1 MKYNQKRDDTNG
13 NGERIKADA
22 KDARLNKMRSQRD
35 ETLDELKRY
44 KSLVESVQDYA
55 IFLMDKYGY
64 IQTWNKG
71 AQKTKGYT
79 ADEII
84 GKHFS
89 TFYPEVDVRAGKPE
103 WELSEADKN
112 GRVEDEGWRVRK
124 DGTMFWANVII
135 TALYDTT
142 GKLVGFAKVTRDQT
156 QRKEYEDELRRMNDS
171 KDEFISLAS
180 HQLRT
185 PATGVKQYIG
195 MIIEG
200 FLGEVPPA
208 QREVL
213 VRAYESNERQLRIIN
228 DLLKV
233 AQIDAGKLRLNRR
246 PLEINALVSEVVEEQ
261 RPIAKTRG
269 HTLTFS
275 PTKKPVYCL
284 VDTDAFRM
292 ALENIIDNAGKYSI
306 AGENTVEVTSDGI
319 EVHIAIADNGVG
331 IESADVSRLF
341 QKFVR
346 IDNPLSTKVGGTGLG
361 LYWAKRIVDM
371 HDGRIEYHQ
380 NKPNGS
386 IFVIS
391 LPISPQKK

>member
-1 MKYNQKRDDTNG
+1 
-13 NGERIKADA
+13 
-22 KDARLNKMRSQRD
+22 
-35 ETLDELKRY
+35 
-44 KSLVESVQDYA
+44 
-55 IFLMDKYGY
+55 MDKHGY

-71 AQKTKGYT
+71 AQKTKGYA

-89 TFYPEVDVRAGKPE
+89 TFYPEVDKRAGKPE
-103 WELSEADKN
+103 WELKEADRH

-124 DGTMFWANVII
+124 DGTTFWANVII

-142 GKLVGFAKVTRDQT
+142 GQLVGFAKVTRDQT

-185 PATGVKQYIG
+185 PATGVKQYLG

-200 FLGEVPPA
+200 FVGEVPAA
-208 QREVL
+208 QREIL
-213 VRAYESNERQLRIIN
+213 TRAYESNERQLRIIN

-233 AQIDAGKLRLNRR
+233 AQIDAGKLRLHRYDIDLN
-246 PLEINALVSEVVEEQ
+246 ELVADVAEEQ
-261 RPIAKTRG
+261 RPVAKTRG
-269 HTLTFS
+269 HVLTFH
-275 PTKKPVYCL
+275 PNKRPAHAL
-284 VDTDAFRM
+284 VDVDAFRM
-292 ALENIIDNAGKYSI
+292 ALENIIDNAGKYSV
-306 AGENTVEVTSDGI
+306 AGENSITLTADDKEVR
-319 EVHIAIADNGVG
+319 IAIADNGVG
-331 IESADVSRLF
+331 IEQADVPRLF

-371 HDGRIEYHQ
+371 HDGRIEHRPNQ
-380 NKPNGS
+380 PNGS

-391 LPISPQKK
+391 LPISTQKK